1 MKNNFTAY
9 LLWFLL
15 GGLGIHAFYCKK
27 NKLGLVYLAYLR
39 SSTMLSSV

>member
-27 NKLGLVYLAYLR
+27 QTGACLPYLL
-39 SSTMLSSV
+39 MF